1 MIVGAPPHVFNLL
14 LELVIYQG
22 LRRRLGRLA
31 TWAVGK
37 ASAASC
43 WLDEGDDKDK
53 SPARTMLSRTSIN
66 LRRFVIQRGE
76 GETGS
81 GSGGGSR
88 MRARPRPSRDRP
100 DHAWITD

>member
-76 GETGS
+76 GENRKRKRGRLADAGS
-81 GSGGGSR
+81 PPPLTR
-88 MRARPRPSRDRP
+88 
-100 DHAWITD
+100 